1 MPATDALLAWLH
13 ADSRTALNLPLCAVE
28 DARCAAMG
36 VQSGTDCG
44 QAGPGP
50 HDGVVA
56 KPFHVSSPRE
66 P

>member
-36 VQSGTDCG
+36 VQSGTDCS
-44 QAGPGP
+44 QAGPARTTGW
-50 HDGVVA
+50 
-56 KPFHVSSPRE
+56 
-66 P
+66 